1 MDTDDKPSRWNWR
14 WAFVALSLALLIFW
28 VVSGVMDGWNTIR
41 SLGVVAMTLLAISF
55 LLQIRD
61 VRRKDQAQAQAQGR
75 MLRDVP
81 RDQDGEIP

>member
-1 MDTDDKPSRWNWR
+1 M
-14 WAFVALSLALLIFW
+14 ALSLALLIFW
-28 VVSGVMDGWNTIR
+28 VVSGIMDGWNTIR

>member
-1 MDTDDKPSRWNWR
+1 M
-14 WAFVALSLALLIFW
+14 ALSLALLIFW
-28 VVSGVMDGWNTIR
+28 VVSGIMDGWNTIR
-41 SLGVVAMTLLAISF
+41 FLGVVAMTLLAISF

>member
-1 MDTDDKPSRWNWR
+1 
-14 WAFVALSLALLIFW
+14 
-28 VVSGVMDGWNTIR
+28 MDGWNTIR
-41 SLGVVAMTLLAISF
+41 FLGVVAMTLLAISF